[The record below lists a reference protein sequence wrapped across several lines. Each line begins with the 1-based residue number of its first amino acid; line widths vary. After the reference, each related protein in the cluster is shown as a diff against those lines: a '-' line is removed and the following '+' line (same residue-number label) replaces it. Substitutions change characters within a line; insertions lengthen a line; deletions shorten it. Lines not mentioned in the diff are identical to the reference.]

1 MTERGRKG
9 KGDPGAGKGD
19 PGAGVDPR
27 YLQIV
32 PRQGSRCRARVASP
46 YRDAAPPRWDHDRR
60 VDAVQVFEAVLW
72 RGGGDAGWGGWR
84 PGLVPKTDLAAA
96 APLTAR
102 GHPGLADT
110 PHPRENYQVDCL
122 RPFNVGETRS
132 GRPGP
137 RWSAAAR
144 NLRPRG

>member
-1 MTERGRKG
+1 M
-9 KGDPGAGKGD
+9 
-19 PGAGVDPR
+19 DPR

-32 PRQGSRCRARVASP
+32 PRQELPLPRTGRVA

-72 RGGGDAGWGGWR
+72 RGRGDAGRGGWR

-110 PHPRENYQVDCL
+110 PHPRENYQADCL

-144 NLRPRG
+144 NLRPRW